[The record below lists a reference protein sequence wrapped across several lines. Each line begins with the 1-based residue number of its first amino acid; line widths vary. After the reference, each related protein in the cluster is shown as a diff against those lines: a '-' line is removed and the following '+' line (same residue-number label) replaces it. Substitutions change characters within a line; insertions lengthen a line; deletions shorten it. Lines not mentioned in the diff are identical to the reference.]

1 MIMKDNNNKIKS
13 IIKQVM
19 IFNDFYEEV
28 IQTSFM
34 KNQNQ
39 AVSKLE
45 FRLLHTVYRHE
56 KLMITEVSE
65 LLNISLPNCSRYVKT
80 AIEDGYIKKQID
92 LDDKRIYYISLTDK
106 GRSIVESTL
115 VNFTD
120 DMGQQLV
127 DLDMKSLERL
137 NQSIS
142 DLNTVINETL
152 KPSTTRRN

>member
-1 MIMKDNNNKIKS
+1 MKDNNNKIKS

>member
-1 MIMKDNNNKIKS
+1 MKDNNNKIKS

-28 IQTSFM
+28 IQTSLV

-92 LDDKRIYYISLTDK
+92 LDDKRIYYISLTEK

-142 DLNTVINETL
+142 DLNVIINETL
-152 KPSTTRRN
+152 KPTTTRRN

>member
-1 MIMKDNNNKIKS
+1 MKDNNNKIKS

-92 LDDKRIYYISLTDK
+92 LDDKRIYYISLTEK

-115 VNFTD
+115 INFTD

-127 DLDMKSLERL
+127 DLDVKSLERL

-142 DLNTVINETL
+142 DLNNVINETL
-152 KPSTTRRN
+152 KPASTRRN

>member
-1 MIMKDNNNKIKS
+1 MKDNNNKIKS

-92 LDDKRIYYISLTDK
+92 LDDKRIYYISLTEK

-127 DLDMKSLERL
+127 DLDVKSLERL

-142 DLNTVINETL
+142 DLNSVINETL
-152 KPSTTRRN
+152 KPATTRRN

>member
-1 MIMKDNNNKIKS
+1 MKDNNNKIKS

-80 AIEDGYIKKQID
+80 AIEDGYIKKKID
-92 LDDKRIYYISLTDK
+92 LDDKRIYFISLTEK

-142 DLNTVINETL
+142 NLNDVINETL
-152 KPSTTRRN
+152 KPATTRRN

>member
-1 MIMKDNNNKIKS
+1 MKDNNNRIKS

-92 LDDKRIYYISLTDK
+92 LDDKRIYYISLTEK

-142 DLNTVINETL
+142 DLNDVINETL
-152 KPSTTRRN
+152 KPAATRRN

>member
-1 MIMKDNNNKIKS
+1 MKDNNNKIKS

-127 DLDMKSLERL
+127 DLDMNSLERL

-152 KPSTTRRN
+152 KPTTTRRN

>member
-1 MIMKDNNNKIKS
+1 MKDNNNKIKS

-152 KPSTTRRN
+152 KPATTRRN

>member
-1 MIMKDNNNKIKS
+1 MKDNNNKIKS

-92 LDDKRIYYISLTDK
+92 LDDKRIYYISLTEK

-142 DLNTVINETL
+142 DLNNVINETL
-152 KPSTTRRN
+152 KPATTKRN

>member
-1 MIMKDNNNKIKS
+1 MKDNNKKIKN

-28 IQTSFM
+28 IQNSLV

-56 KLMITEVSE
+56 RLMISEIAE

-80 AIEDGYIKKQID
+80 AIEDGYIEKQID
-92 LDDKRIYYISLTDK
+92 SEDKRIYYVSLTEK
-106 GRSIVESTL
+106 GREIVESTL

-127 DLDMKSLERL
+127 GLDMKSLERL
-137 NQSIS
+137 NSTIS
-142 DLNTVINETL
+142 ELNTVINETIKSPL
-152 KPSTTRRN
+152 TRRH

>member
-1 MIMKDNNNKIKS
+1 MKDNNNKIKS

-92 LDDKRIYYISLTDK
+92 LDDKRIYYISLTEK

-142 DLNTVINETL
+142 DLNNVINETL
-152 KPSTTRRN
+152 KPATTRRN

>member
-1 MIMKDNNNKIKS
+1 MKDNNNKIKS

-92 LDDKRIYYISLTDK
+92 LDDKRIYYISLTEK

-115 VNFTD
+115 INFTD

-127 DLDMKSLERL
+127 DLDVKSLERL

-142 DLNTVINETL
+142 DLNNVINETL
-152 KPSTTRRN
+152 KPATTRRN

>member
-1 MIMKDNNNKIKS
+1 MKDNNNKIKS

-80 AIEDGYIKKQID
+80 AIEDGYIKKKID
-92 LDDKRIYYISLTDK
+92 LDDKRIYYISLTEK

-127 DLDMKSLERL
+127 DLDMKSLERFY
-137 NQSIS
+137 QSIS
-142 DLNTVINETL
+142 DLNSVINETL

>member
-92 LDDKRIYYISLTDK
+92 LDDKRIYYISLTEK

-142 DLNTVINETL
+142 DLNNVINETL
-152 KPSTTRRN
+152 KPASTRRN

>member
-1 MIMKDNNNKIKS
+1 MKDNNNKIKS

-19 IFNDFYEEV
+19 VFNDFYEEV
-28 IQTSFM
+28 IQTSFI

-92 LDDKRIYYISLTDK
+92 LEDKRIYYISLTEK

-137 NQSIS
+137 SQSIS
-142 DLNTVINETL
+142 DLNNVINETL
-152 KPSTTRRN
+152 KPATTRRN